1 MLITPRLRCLALFA
15 AIVTAACGC
24 ALPAPSK
31 SPSAPSTL
39 AEARPAAPKVP
50 VRLRLVISAVTG
62 SVAGVYTALEAG
74 YFQDENIDLQIIRV
88 DSSSRA
94 IPVLLSGEAEFS
106 TLDGQTIIQADL
118 TGADL
123 RAVAATTN
131 HLVFSIMAAPSIK
144 TPDDLR
150 GKRLGITSLASTT
163 NTAARQALSMWSLEP
178 GKDVTLVPLNSTPNI
193 LLGLQAN
200 QVDAGVVSPPTNTR
214 ARLSGFHE
222 LINLATDGPEF
233 PSLTIGSTQTFLSK
247 NPQVALAFVRA
258 YSRGLHR
265 FKADQALAVQAMSKY
280 LELDDRAVLEDTW
293 EQFVPYFEDVPYV
306 SRRGVQNAI
315 DTVAQTM
322 PEAVGTTPEQF
333 VDSSFVR
340 QLEEA
345 GFYKQPLGGS

>member
-1 MLITPRLRCLALFA
+1 
-15 AIVTAACGC
+15 
-24 ALPAPSK
+24 
-31 SPSAPSTL
+31 
-39 AEARPAAPKVP
+39 
-50 VRLRLVISAVTG
+50 LVISAVTG